1 MRNIE
6 HHRLIGRV
14 RLLPN
19 PFTFKPKT
27 CDTNGGDCQVID
39 RILHFSIQNRVL
51 MVVLAIMLVGLG
63 INSALK
69 LPIDAVPDITT
80 NQVQINTV
88 VPALSPLEVERF
100 VTVPLEIAL
109 SSLPRKEEIRSLSKF
124 GLSQV
129 TVVFDDR
136 TDIYWAR
143 QQVLERLLEAKELL
157 PEGAQPQMAPIS
169 TGLGEIF
176 QFTVEADGRF
186 KNHYTLADLRTILD
200 WQIKRQLLPIEGVI
214 EVNSFGG
221 FEKQY
226 EVLVDPAKLLSY
238 GITLPQVFEALRRNN
253 QNVGGAY
260 LVQGGEQIL
269 LRGIGLVQS
278 LSDIKNIIVAS
289 NHHQPIFLKDIAVVR
304 YGAQIRQG
312 AATKDGKG
320 ETVLGIV
327 MMLKGANSRTVVE
340 KVKAKLPEI
349 QKSLP
354 EGVVIK
360 PYYDRTELV
369 NKTIHTAVKNLVE
382 GGLLVIALLFLFLLQ
397 LRAGL
402 IVSSV
407 IPLSMLFAVIGMN
420 FLGIPANLMSLGAID
435 FGLIVDAAVIIVE
448 NCVRRLAEARRK
460 LGRTLTDAERQK
472 VIHDAAL
479 EVRKASQF
487 GELIIISAY
496 IPILTLAGIE
506 GKMFKPMALTVILA
520 LTGALLLSFTVVPAL
535 SALFLKE
542 AGEEGGLP
550 LRFLR
555 RRGKTEPQE
564 EQSEDEN
571 PLVEWLKRRYEPLL
585 RKAIGRPAI
594 VIGAAAIFVVV
605 CLAIFPSLGAEFL
618 PELDEGALVVD
629 TVRLP
634 SASLDE
640 TIRQSLHIER
650 ILKKF
655 PEVETVVSKI
665 GRPEIATDPMGP
677 EMADHIIIL
686 KPKAEW
692 KTAKTREELV
702 AKMAAE
708 LNKLP
713 GIVFSWSQPIK
724 FRMMELIEG
733 IGSRSDVVIKIFGD
747 DLRTLKNLAEQ
758 VASIVAKVRGAADV
772 RVEQITGLP
781 TLNIRIDRDTIA
793 RYGLNVADVQEV
805 IQTAIA
811 GTTVGRVIEG
821 EKWFDLVVRLVPE
834 ARSDIERISN
844 LMVIAPTGERLPLSH
859 LAEIT
864 IEHGPA
870 QIIRE
875 NGHRRITV
883 EVNVRGRDIGS
894 FVDEAR
900 RLVESQ
906 VRLPAGYTMDWG
918 GMFEH
923 LESGRKRL
931 MVAVPITFALVFL
944 LLFMTFGTIRH
955 AAIVFIGVPFAVTG
969 GILSLFIR
977 GMHFSMS
984 AGVGFIAVSGV
995 AVLNGVV
1002 MVTFI
1007 NQLRQQGK
1015 PLMEAVIEGAKT
1027 RLRPVLM
1034 TASVASIGFLP
1045 MALSTGTG
1053 AEVQRP
1059 LATVVIGGLITS
1071 TLLTLFVLPT
1081 LYHWIEKRRDEMEA

>member
-1 MRNIE
+1 M
-6 HHRLIGRV
+6 
-14 RLLPN
+14 
-19 PFTFKPKT
+19 
-27 CDTNGGDCQVID
+27 ID
-39 RILHFSIQNRVL
+39 RILHFSIQNRLL
-51 MVVLAIMLVGLG
+51 MMVFGIILIGLG
-63 INSALK
+63 INEALK

-88 VPALSPLEVERF
+88 VPALSPLEVEKF
-100 VTVPLEIAL
+100 VTLPLEIAL

-143 QQVLERLLEAKELL
+143 QQVLERLLEAKKLL
-157 PEGAQPQMAPIS
+157 PEGTQPQMAPIS

-176 QFTVEADGRF
+176 QFTVEADGRW
-186 KNHYTLADLRTILD
+186 KNRYTLADLRTILD
-200 WQIKRQLLPIEGVI
+200 WNIKRQLLPIEGVI

-238 GITLPQVFEALRRNN
+238 GITLQQVFEALKRNN

-278 LSDIKNIIVAS
+278 LSDIGNIVVAS
-289 NHHQPIFLKDIAVVR
+289 DHLQPILLKDIARIR

-312 AATKDGKG
+312 AVTKDGKG
-320 ETVLGIV
+320 EVVAGIV

-369 NKTIHTAVKNLVE
+369 KKTIHTAVKNLVE
-382 GGLLVIALLFLFLLQ
+382 GGLLVVGLLFLFLLQ

-420 FLGIPANLMSLGAID
+420 RFGIPASLMSLGAID
-435 FGLIVDAAVIIVE
+435 FGLIVDPAVIIVE
-448 NCVRRLAEARRK
+448 NCVRRLAETRHK

-472 VIHDAAL
+472 IIHDAAV
-479 EVRKASQF
+479 EVLKASQF
-487 GELIIISAY
+487 GALIILSAY
-496 IPILTLAGIE
+496 IPILTLTGIE

-520 LTGALLLSFTVVPAL
+520 LTGALFLSLTVVPAL
-535 SALFLKE
+535 CALFLKE
-542 AGEEGGLP
+542 AVGSVSLP

-555 RRGKTEPQE
+555 PKGQTEPQKE
-564 EQSEDEN
+564 KSDDEN

-585 RKAIGRPAI
+585 RKAIRHPAI
-594 VIGAAAIFVVV
+594 VTGAASVFVIG
-605 CLAIFPSLGAEFL
+605 CLAIFPFLGAEFL
-618 PELDEGALVVD
+618 PELDEGALVVN

-650 ILKKF
+650 ILKRF
-655 PEVETVVSKI
+655 PEVETVVSRI
-665 GRPEIATDPMGP
+665 GRPEIATDPMGT

-686 KPKAEW
+686 KPKSEW

-708 LNKLP
+708 LDKLP

-733 IGSRSDVVIKIFGD
+733 IGSRSDVVVKIFGD
-747 DLRTLKNLAEQ
+747 DLGTLKNLAEQ
-758 VASIVAKVRGAADV
+758 VASIVSKVRGASDV
-772 RVEQITGLP
+772 RVEQVTGLP
-781 TLNIRIDRDTIA
+781 TLNIRVERDTVA

-811 GTTVGRVIEG
+811 GMTAGRVIEG
-821 EKWFDLVVRLVPE
+821 EKWFELVVRLVPE

-870 QIIRE
+870 QISRE
-875 NGHRRITV
+875 NGRRRITV

-900 RLVESQ
+900 ALLEQQ
-906 VRLPAGYTMDWG
+906 VRLPTGYTMEWG

-923 LESGRKRL
+923 LESGRRRL
-931 MVAVPITFALVFL
+931 MVAVPITFTLIFL
-944 LLFMTFGTIRH
+944 LLFMTFGTVRH
-955 AAIVFIGVPFAVTG
+955 AAVVFIGIPFAITG
-969 GILSLFIR
+969 GILSLLMR

-984 AGVGFIAVSGV
+984 AGIGFIAVSGV

-1015 PLMEAVIEGAKT
+1015 PLIEAVVEGAKT

-1034 TASVASIGFLP
+1034 TASVASFGFLP

-1081 LYHWIEKRRDEMEA
+1081 LYRWVEERRAEMEVEV